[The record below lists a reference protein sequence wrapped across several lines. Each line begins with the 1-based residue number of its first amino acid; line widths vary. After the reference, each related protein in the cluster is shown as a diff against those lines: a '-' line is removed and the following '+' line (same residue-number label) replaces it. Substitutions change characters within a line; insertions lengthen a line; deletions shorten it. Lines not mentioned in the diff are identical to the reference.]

1 MFICVYLWLKI
12 LMVLSRE
19 DLRNQ
24 LRRREI
30 APVYV
35 LFGPETHLRDLA
47 VKTIGD
53 FAFAEGD
60 LRDFNDTSFSLNT
73 EGNLD
78 RALAAAEQLPM
89 MASRRVVRITDIRVS
104 ATGFRDTITEAHE
117 PILSAYFSNP
127 SPHSVVI
134 FVADELNGVRR
145 MGKLLRASGVA
156 VEFAPL
162 DERQFADWA
171 RREIKDADA
180 EIDEPTLRLL
190 LGRIGPDVR
199 RLTNEVNK
207 LAAAVRPGKA
217 ITHELIEQLVP
228 NSREL
233 SNFDLTDHLVAGRKA
248 QAISVLQKI
257 LDDGA
262 EPLALLGLISYNY
275 RRLLMAKDMMSR
287 GAARGD
293 VASAVKLRYN
303 DQEPF
308 LAAARRADLS
318 SLAHAIKRLADTDL
332 AIKTSK
338 GGGGPAGARMQ
349 IEMLVCELAAT

>member
-1 MFICVYLWLKI
+1 
-12 LMVLSRE
+12 MVFSRE

-24 LRRREI
+24 LKRREI

-47 VKTIGD
+47 AKTIAD
-53 FAFAEGD
+53 FAFADGD

-73 EGNLD
+73 EENLG

-89 MASRRVVRITDIRVS
+89 MASRRVVRITDVRIS

-117 PILSAYFSNP
+117 PILSAYLSNP

-134 FVADELNGVRR
+134 FVADELNGVRK
-145 MGKLLRASGVA
+145 MGKFLRSSGVA
-156 VEFAPL
+156 VEFTSL
-162 DERQFADWA
+162 DDRQFAAWA
-171 RREIKDADA
+171 RREITEAGA
-180 EIDEPTLRLL
+180 EIDEPALRLL
-190 LGRIGPDVR
+190 LTRVGSDVR
-199 RLTNEVNK
+199 RLNNEVNK
-207 LAAAVRPGKA
+207 LATAALPGRS
-217 ITHELIEQLVP
+217 ITSDSIESLVP

-233 SNFDLTDHLVAGRKA
+233 SNFDLTDHLVAGRGR
-248 QAISVLQKI
+248 QALAVLQKI

-275 RRLLMAKDMMSR
+275 RRLLMAKDLMSR
-287 GAARGD
+287 GTDRGA
-293 VASAVKLRYN
+293 VAGAVKLRYS

-308 LAAARRADLS
+308 LAAARRADLRG
-318 SLAHAIKRLADTDL
+318 LTRAIRRIAEADL

-349 IEMLVCELAAT
+349 VEMLVCELATL